1 MDAQD
6 RLPDPDE
13 LLGGADSYL
22 GRAIGRYVLDKDRA
36 RLVVHVRDSN
46 AVSIHGCL
54 FTVFAGF
61 CVLVLGVMAMVS
73 QRRFE
78 PEWLSFV
85 GPKRNHLGFLWLV
98 STAVLLIFLP
108 FWMRRMH
115 GASSQIVVSRTDRS
129 LTVGSERV
137 RLAKVEA
144 IVLREQHDPDG
155 ALMVQMS
162 VSHTDGMDCIVL
174 EDYDEV
180 SVRAVASELAR
191 YLGCHVVWS

>member
-1 MDAQD
+1 MDAGN
-6 RLPDPDE
+6 RLPDPDH
-13 LLGGADSYL
+13 LLGGVESYL
-22 GRAIGRYVLDKDRA
+22 GKSIGRYVLDKDRA
-36 RLVVHVRDSN
+36 RMVVHVRDSN

-78 PEWLSFV
+78 ADWLSFV
-85 GPKRNHLGFLWLV
+85 GPKQNHLGFLWLI
-98 STAVLLIFLP
+98 STAGLLVFLP

-115 GASSQIVVSRTDRS
+115 GASSQIVVSRTNRS

-137 RLAKVEA
+137 RLSKVEA
-144 IVLREQHDPDG
+144 IVLRERRDPDG

-162 VSHTDGMDCIVL
+162 VSHTDGMDCVVL

-191 YLGCHVVWS
+191 YLGCHVLWS